1 MKKQTPYS
9 KRKEMSQTKK
19 AVKFIFSI
27 AAAMLVLSGCGSGD
41 PPAGEEKSST
51 ETTAAAAEQ
60 TTAEANE
67 EREENNM
74 KKLQIEVNGHVLN
87 ATLADN
93 TSAEALAELLSEGP
107 LTLNMSDYGSFEKVG
122 PLPQSL
128 PRNDEH
134 ITTEPGDIILYL
146 GNRITIYYDVN
157 TWDFTRLGR
166 IDGITQAE
174 LKEILGSGDVTV
186 TLSLGN

>member
-1 MKKQTPYS
+1 M
-9 KRKEMSQTKK
+9 RRCLR
-19 AVKFIFSI
+19 FIFSI
-27 AAAMLVLSGCGSGD
+27 TAAMLVLSGCGSDD

-60 TTAEANE
+60 TTVEANE

-87 ATLADN
+87 GTLADN

-128 PRNDEH
+128 PKNDER

-146 GNRITIYYDVN
+146 GNQITIYYDVN

-166 IDGITQAE
+166 IDGVTQAE
-174 LKEILGSGDVTV
+174 LMEILGSGDVTV